1 MAPGGTDPPGL
12 TKGAMQKKVIFKGR
26 LLPLALLAP
35 QLAVTFVFFFWP
47 AGQAIYQSLL
57 REDAFGFSRE
67 FVGLENFHEVL
78 SDPSWVNAAL
88 NSLVFSGCVA
98 GLALGLAL
106 FLAVQADKSLR
117 GATVYRSLLI
127 WPYAVAPA
135 VAAVLWLFLFQPNVG
150 LLGRGLNAIGI
161 AWDYR
166 LNGNQAMILVIIA
179 AAWKQLA
186 YNFIFFLAGLQ
197 SIPASVLEAAAIDGA
212 RPARRFWTI
221 IFPLLSPTTFFLLVV
236 NLTYAFFETFGIIH
250 ALTSGGPA
258 KATETLI
265 YKVYVDGVQNLNLGS
280 SSAQSVIL
288 MILVIGLTAIQFRA
302 VEKKVHY

>member
-1 MAPGGTDPPGL
+1 
-12 TKGAMQKKVIFKGR
+12 MQKKVIFRGR

-78 SDPSWVNAAL
+78 TDPSWVNAAL
-88 NSLVFSGCVA
+88 NTLVFSACVA

-135 VAAVLWLFLFQPNVG
+135 VAAVLWLFLFQPQIG
-150 LLGRGLNAIGI
+150 LIGRGLNALGI

-166 LNGNQAMILVIIA
+166 LNGTHAMILVIVA

-212 RPARRFWTI
+212 RPARRFWTVV
-221 IFPLLSPTTFFLLVV
+221 FPLLSPTTFFLLVV

-250 ALTSGGPA
+250 ALTNGGPA

-265 YKVYVDGVQNLNLGS
+265 YKVYVDGVENLNLGQ

>member
-1 MAPGGTDPPGL
+1 
-12 TKGAMQKKVIFKGR
+12 MQKKVIFQGR
-26 LLPLALLAP
+26 LLPIALLAP

-67 FVGLENFHEVL
+67 FVGLENFQEVL
-78 SDPSWVNAAL
+78 SDPAWVNAAL
-88 NSLVFSGCVA
+88 NTVVFSACVA

-166 LNGNQAMILVIIA
+166 LNGNQAMILIIIA

-212 RPARRFWTI
+212 RPARRFWTV

-250 ALTSGGPA
+250 ALTNGGPA

-265 YKVYVDGVQNLNLGS
+265 YKVYVDGVENLNLGQ

>member
-1 MAPGGTDPPGL
+1 MR
-12 TKGAMQKKVIFKGR
+12 KKVIFRGR
-26 LLPLALLAP
+26 VLPLALLAP
-35 QLAVTFVFFFWP
+35 QLAITVVFFFWP
-47 AGQAIYQSLL
+47 AGRAIYQSLL
-57 REDAFGFSRE
+57 REDAFGLSQE
-67 FVGLENFHEVL
+67 FVGLENFREVL
-78 SDPSWVNAAL
+78 TDPNWLNAAM

-98 GLALGLAL
+98 GLALGLSL

-117 GATVYRSLLI
+117 GVTVYRSLLI

-135 VAAVLWLFLFQPNVG
+135 VAAVLWLFLFQPQVG
-150 LLGRGLNAIGI
+150 LIGRWLNAVGV

-166 LNGNQAMILVIIA
+166 LNGTHAMILIIVA
-179 AAWKQLA
+179 AAWKQIA

-212 RPARRFWTI
+212 RPARRFWSI

-250 ALTSGGPA
+250 ALTSGGPGQ
-258 KATETLI
+258 ATETLI
-265 YKVYVDGVQNLNLGS
+265 YKVYVDGVQNLNLGL

-288 MILVIGLTAIQFRA
+288 MVLVIGLTAVQFRA